1 MGSKTQTRLIVL
13 GLLLAATALLVHMG
27 QGSAVTTTKSRN
39 LQTVFGPVP
48 GYTIAYQSPLAED
61 IYRFLDLDDYT
72 SVGYA
77 QEGVAAPV
85 GLYIGYYFSLDK
97 VSAAHSPLVCFPGQG
112 WTLDQPK
119 KRRLDIGGHVIN
131 LEEMVVRLENR
142 QELILYWY
150 QAGENTAPEVYRNKF
165 NAVLNKMN
173 GRSQEHAFVRVSVPF
188 TGDTADQARAAGEQ
202 FIAAFYPVFLD
213 YIKGSNSPASR

>member
-1 MGSKTQTRLIVL
+1 MGNNKQARLIVL
-13 GLLLAATALLVHMG
+13 VLLLAVAAFLVHG
-27 QGSAVTTTKSRN
+27 GRDTPATTHKARD
-39 LQTVFGPVP
+39 LQTVFGPIP
-48 GYTIAYQSPLAED
+48 GYSLAYQSPLPED
-61 IYRFLDLDDYT
+61 VYRFLDLDDYT

-77 QEGVAAPV
+77 KEGAVAPV

-119 KRRLDIGGHVIN
+119 KRRLDIGGHAIN
-131 LEEMVVRLENR
+131 LAEVVARVDNR

-150 QAGENTAPEVYRNKF
+150 QAGETTAPEVYRNKF

-173 GRSQEHAFVRVSVPF
+173 GKSQEHAFVRVSVPF

-202 FIAAFYPVFLD
+202 FIATFYPVFLA
-213 YIKGSNSPASR
+213 YIAETAPAIH

>member
-1 MGSKTQTRLIVL
+1 MGSKKQTRLIVL

-27 QGSAVTTTKSRN
+27 QGSAVTTTKSRT

-77 QEGVAAPV
+77 QERAVAPV

-150 QAGENTAPEVYRNKF
+150 QAGETTAPEVYRNKF

-188 TGDTADQARAAGEQ
+188 IGDTPDQARAAGEQ
-202 FIAAFYPVFLD
+202 FIATFYPVFLA
-213 YIKGSNSPASR
+213 YIAENAPATH

>member
-1 MGSKTQTRLIVL
+1 MGSKREARLIVL

-27 QGSAVTTTKSRN
+27 QGSVVTTTKSRN

-48 GYTIAYQSPLAED
+48 GYSLAYQSPLAED

-150 QAGENTAPEVYRNKF
+150 QAGETTAPEVYRNQF

-173 GRSQEHAFVRVSVPF
+173 SRGQEHAFVRVSVPF
-188 TGDTADQARAAGEQ
+188 TGDTAGQARAAGEQ
-202 FIAAFYPVFLD
+202 FIAAFYPIFLA
-213 YIKGSNSPASR
+213 YIAETSPATH

>member
-1 MGSKTQTRLIVL
+1 MGSKKQTRLIVL

-27 QGSAVTTTKSRN
+27 QDSAVTITKSRN

-72 SVGYA
+72 SVGSA
-77 QEGVAAPV
+77 QEGAVAPV

-112 WTLDQPK
+112 WTLDQPQ
-119 KRRLDIGGHVIN
+119 KRRLDIGGHAIN
-131 LEEMVVRLENR
+131 LAEVVARVDNR

-150 QAGENTAPEVYRNKF
+150 QAGETTAPEVYRNKF

-173 GRSQEHAFVRVSVPF
+173 GKSQEHAFVRVSVPF
-188 TGDTADQARAAGEQ
+188 AGDTADQARAAGEE
-202 FIAAFYPVFLD
+202 FIAAFYPGFLA
-213 YIKGSNSPASR
+213 YIAEAPPGNL

>member
-1 MGSKTQTRLIVL
+1 MGSKKQTRLIVL
-13 GLLLAATALLVHMG
+13 GLLLAATALLVHIG
-27 QGSAVTTTKSRN
+27 QGSVVTTTKSRN

-48 GYTIAYQSPLAED
+48 GYSIAYQSPLAED
-61 IYRFLDLDDYT
+61 VYRFLDLDDYT

-77 QEGVAAPV
+77 QEGAATPV

-119 KRRLDIGGHVIN
+119 KRRLDIGDHVIN

-150 QAGENTAPEVYRNKF
+150 QAGETTAPEVYRNKF

-188 TGDTADQARAAGEQ
+188 SGDTADQARAAGEQ
-202 FIAAFYPVFLD
+202 FIAAFYPVFLA
-213 YIKGSNSPASR
+213 YIAETAPATH

>member
-1 MGSKTQTRLIVL
+1 MGSKKQTRLIVL
-13 GLLLAATALLVHMG
+13 GLLLAATALLAHMG
-27 QGSAVTTTKSRN
+27 QGSAVTITKSRN

-48 GYTIAYQSPLAED
+48 GYSIAYQSPLAED

-72 SVGYA
+72 SVGYT
-77 QEGVAAPV
+77 QEGAVAPV

-150 QAGENTAPEVYRNKF
+150 QAGETTAPEVYRNKF

-173 GRSQEHAFVRVSVPF
+173 GKSQEHAFVRVSVPF
-188 TGDTADQARAAGEQ
+188 SGDSADQARSLGEQ
-202 FIAAFYPVFLD
+202 FIAAFYPVFLA
-213 YIKGSNSPASR
+213 YIAEAVPATH

>member
-1 MGSKTQTRLIVL
+1 MGNKKQARLIVL
-13 GLLLAATALLVHMG
+13 VLLLAVAAFLVHG
-27 QGSAVTTTKSRN
+27 GRETPATTHKSRD
-39 LQTVFGPVP
+39 LQTVFGPIP
-48 GYTIAYQSPLAED
+48 GYSLAYQSPLAED

-77 QEGVAAPV
+77 QEGAVAPV

-112 WTLDQPK
+112 WTLDQPQ

-150 QAGENTAPEVYRNKF
+150 QAGETTAPEVYRNKF

-173 GRSQEHAFVRVSVPF
+173 GKSQEHAFVRVSVPF
-188 TGDTADQARAAGEQ
+188 IGDTADQARAAGEQ
-202 FIAAFYPVFLD
+202 FIATFYPVFLA
-213 YIKGSNSPASR
+213 YIAETAPATH

>member
-1 MGSKTQTRLIVL
+1 MGNNKQARLIVL
-13 GLLLAATALLVHMG
+13 VLLLAVAAFLVHG
-27 QGSAVTTTKSRN
+27 GRETPVTTQKSRD
-39 LQTVFGPVP
+39 LQTVFGPIP
-48 GYTIAYQSPLAED
+48 GYSLAYQSPLTEEV
-61 IYRFLDLDDYT
+61 YRFLDLDDYT

-77 QEGVAAPV
+77 QEGAVAPV

-119 KRRLDIGGHVIN
+119 KRRLDIGGHAIN
-131 LEEMVVRLENR
+131 LAEVVARVDNR

-150 QAGENTAPEVYRNKF
+150 QAGETTAPEVYRNKF

-173 GRSQEHAFVRVSVPF
+173 SKSQEHAFVRVSVPF
-188 TGDTADQARAAGEQ
+188 TGDTADQARAAGEK
-202 FIAAFYPVFLD
+202 FIATFYPVFLA
-213 YIKGSNSPASR
+213 YIAESAPATH

>member
-1 MGSKTQTRLIVL
+1 MGNNKQARLIVL
-13 GLLLAATALLVHMG
+13 VLLLAVAAFLVHG
-27 QGSAVTTTKSRN
+27 GRETPATTHKSRD
-39 LQTVFGPVP
+39 LQTVFGPIP
-48 GYTIAYQSPLAED
+48 GYSLAYQSPLTED
-61 IYRFLDLDDYT
+61 VYRFLDLDDYT

-77 QEGVAAPV
+77 QEGAVAQV

-119 KRRLDIGGHVIN
+119 KRRLDIGGHAIN
-131 LEEMVVRLENR
+131 LAEVVARVDNR

-150 QAGENTAPEVYRNKF
+150 QAGETTTQEVYRNKF

-173 GRSQEHAFVRVSVPF
+173 GRGQEHAFVRVSVPF
-188 TGDTADQARAAGEQ
+188 TGDTAGKARTAGEQ
-202 FIAAFYPVFLD
+202 FIAAFYPLLLD
-213 YIKGSNSPASR
+213 YISGAAAATN

>member
-1 MGSKTQTRLIVL
+1 MGSKKQTRLIVL

-27 QGSAVTTTKSRN
+27 QGSAVTITKSRN

-72 SVGYA
+72 SVGYS
-77 QEGVAAPV
+77 QEGADAPV
-85 GLYIGYYFSLDK
+85 GLYIGYYFSIDK

-119 KRRLDIGGHVIN
+119 KRRLYIGGHVIN

-150 QAGENTAPEVYRNKF
+150 QAGETTAPEVYRNKF

-173 GRSQEHAFVRVSVPF
+173 GKSQEHAFVRVSVPF

-202 FIAAFYPVFLD
+202 FIASFYPVFLA
-213 YIKGSNSPASR
+213 YIAETAPATH